1 MAKMRRKPT
10 HPGRIL
16 KEHYLDP
23 LDLSITKLAEIL
35 DVSRKAVSAIVNE
48 KKSITPDM
56 ALRLS
61 QAFSTTP
68 DLWANLQ
75 KKYDMWCAENKSTE
89 WQSVPKI
96 NMELFTA

>member
-1 MAKMRRKPT
+1 MRRKPT

-16 KEHYLDP
+16 KEHYLNP

-89 WQSVPKI
+89 WRSVSKV
-96 NMELFTA
+96 NMELSIA

>member
-1 MAKMRRKPT
+1 MRRKPT

-16 KEHYLDP
+16 KEHYIDP
-23 LDLSITKLAEIL
+23 LNLSITKLAETL
-35 DVSRKAVSAIVNE
+35 DVSRKAVSAIANE

-61 QAFSTTP
+61 QAFDTTP

-75 KKYDMWCAENKSTE
+75 KNYDMWCAENRSDSWKTV
-89 WQSVPKI
+89 QKI
-96 NMELFTA
+96 NMEMETV

>member
-1 MAKMRRKPT
+1 MARMRRKPT

-23 LDLSITKLAEIL
+23 LNLSITKLAGIL
-35 DVSRKAVSAIVNE
+35 GVSRKAVSAIINE

-75 KKYDMWCAENKSTE
+75 KNYDMWCAENKSTE

-96 NMELFTA
+96 NMELFMA